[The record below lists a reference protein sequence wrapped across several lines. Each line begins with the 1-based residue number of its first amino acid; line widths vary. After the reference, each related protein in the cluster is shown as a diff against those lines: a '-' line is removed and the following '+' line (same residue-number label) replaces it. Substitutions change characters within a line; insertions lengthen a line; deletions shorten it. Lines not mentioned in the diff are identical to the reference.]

1 MRERLQRVRQIKQ
14 YQAGASGNEQCAE
27 IVQVHDPCALL
38 YGGRAKDEEEEEDEG
53 MQPQSETEEET
64 NRKLP
69 GKTDEK
75 GQI

>member
-1 MRERLQRVRQIKQ
+1 MRQIKQ

-27 IVQVHDPCALL
+27 IVQVHDPCVLL
-38 YGGRAKDEEEEEDEG
+38 YGGRAKDEEEEDEG

-75 GQI
+75 EQI